1 MFWLDCCNDWL
12 VCTMG
17 ATVVGG
23 LSLGKTK
30 YERPI
35 QGRIPNPFIRP
46 VFPPQP
52 MTTLDP
58 DDLPFKLTIM
68 PEIQK
73 TSNQNL
79 PATVYK
85 PSELLGIFTSFLS
98 QTDVNRKVIYLRG
111 IYLKNPKHDPRW
123 NSRYDTL
130 RDEDTQTE
138 ITLQIPQRL
147 CNNLKD
153 GNLVQVGGVLGR
165 RAQNNCHIQLMLV
178 VSRIDV
184 VQEQAIDEAE
194 IKRME
199 LRQKKALAGFKNV
212 DSLLEQ
218 LLYTDQRPQVALV
231 FAQTSITM
239 SDFEAGINAAK
250 SAIDFTERRVNFSN
264 SQELVRTLQAL
275 DEFDF
280 SIIAL
285 VRGGGGGIEKLDELD
300 VLESIVSL
308 RTPIIAAVGHV
319 EEKLFIK
326 QLVDKCAPTPN
337 GLGQYFSEMVES
349 VSEKKTK
356 SRAALTEQIK
366 KQFKDQLEAG
376 QKQNKELQEKL
387 TKLTKA
393 QEEAV
398 KKHNEQVQA
407 LTKVQAEA
415 TKKHNEQV
423 EVLGKQNQELQKK
436 LSEIT
441 KAHEATQKQ
450 QSEAMVKLQAQMK
463 EQNEAH
469 SKQQQEF
476 NASLKKMQE
485 TNGELNKSLSKLTV
499 QNTQAAKDLN
509 DARERQRQL
518 ERQLQES
525 SGSGLWKIAAIIAL
539 LALLASLL
547 FR

>member
-1 MFWLDCCNDWL
+1 MN
-12 VCTMG
+12 
-17 ATVVGG
+17 
-23 LSLGKTK
+23 
-30 YERPI
+30 
-35 QGRIPNPFIRP
+35 
-46 VFPPQP
+46 
-52 MTTLDP
+52 
-58 DDLPFKLTIM
+58 
-68 PEIQK
+68 EIQPAS
-73 TSNQNL
+73 TNL

-85 PSELLGIFTSFLS
+85 PSELLGIFTSYLS

-147 CNNLKD
+147 CDNLKD

-199 LRQKKALAGFKNV
+199 LRQKKASVGFKNV
-212 DSLLEQ
+212 DGVLEQ

-280 SIIAL
+280 SVIAL

-308 RTPIIAAVGHV
+308 RTPIIAAIGHV

-356 SRAALTEQIK
+356 SRAVLTEQIK

-376 QKQNKELQEKL
+376 KKQNEELQKKLAVL
-387 TKLTKA
+387 TKN
-393 QEEAV
+393 QEEAT

-407 LTKVQAEA
+407 LTKAQEEA
-415 TKKHNEQV
+415 TKKHGEQV
-423 EVLGKQNQELQKK
+423 QAAQKQNTELQEQLKN
-436 LSEIT
+436 I
-441 KAHEATQKQ
+441 QKTH
-450 QSEAMVKLQAQMK
+450 K
-463 EQNEAH
+463 EQLDKLTEAQ
-469 SKQQQEF
+469 KTQQEQQKKQAEELSK
-476 NASLKKMQE
+476 NLTKMQE
-485 TNGELNKSLSKLTV
+485 TNSQLQKNLQTV
-499 QNTQAAKDLN
+499 TTQNTETQKQLMSAVERSKD
-509 DARERQRQL
+509 L
-518 ERQLQES
+518 ERQLSEAKA
-525 SGSGLWKIAAIIAL
+525 GNGGNGWKVIAVVAIVTLIIL
-539 LALLASLL
+539 LVIHLMA
-547 FR
+547 

>member
-1 MFWLDCCNDWL
+1 
-12 VCTMG
+12 
-17 ATVVGG
+17 
-23 LSLGKTK
+23 
-30 YERPI
+30 
-35 QGRIPNPFIRP
+35 
-46 VFPPQP
+46 
-52 MTTLDP
+52 MTNSE
-58 DDLPFKLTIM
+58 LT
-68 PEIQK
+68 
-73 TSNQNL
+73 NL
-79 PATVYK
+79 PSATIYK

-147 CNNLKD
+147 CDNLKD

-178 VSRIDV
+178 VSRIEV
-184 VQEQAIDEAE
+184 VQEQAIDESE

-199 LRQKKALAGFKNV
+199 LRQKKASVGFKNV

-280 SIIAL
+280 SVIAL

-300 VLESIVSL
+300 VLEAIVNL
-308 RTPIIAAVGHV
+308 KTPIIAAIGHV

-387 TKLTKA
+387 TSLTKA

-469 SKQQQEF
+469 AKQQQEF
-476 NASLKKMQE
+476 NVSLKKMQE
-485 TNGELNKSLSKLTV
+485 TNGELNKSLSKLTA

-518 ERQLQES
+518 ERQLQQS
-525 SGSGLWKIAAIIAL
+525 SGSGLWKVAAIIAI
-539 LALLASLL
+539 LAFLASLI